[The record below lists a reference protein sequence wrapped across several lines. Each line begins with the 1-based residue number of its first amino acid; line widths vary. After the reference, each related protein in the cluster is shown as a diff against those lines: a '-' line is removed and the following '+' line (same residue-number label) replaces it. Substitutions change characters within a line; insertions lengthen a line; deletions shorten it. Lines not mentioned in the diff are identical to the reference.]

1 MNSLTIVDYS
11 VLGVIGL
18 SVLLSVWRGFMR
30 EVLSLAAWIVAFLIA
45 FMFAD
50 AGAAYLAAYVSV
62 PSVRIILAF
71 GGLFLVTL
79 FIGGLINILVAQLV
93 KTTGLS
99 GTDRMI
105 GIVFGVVRGVAI
117 IGLLVLLA
125 GLTPLPSDPW
135 WNESLLL
142 PRFQP
147 MALWLRGLL
156 PPELAE
162 HFSFPT

>member
-30 EVLSLAAWIVAFLIA
+30 EVLSLAAWVVAFLIA